1 MKLPLLSSKE
11 VCKFLER
18 EGFECVRQ
26 KGSHRFYRHKD
37 GRTTVVPMH
46 ANKDISRGLLL
57 GILEEIDMNR
67 EDFLRKYEE
76 WR

>member
-11 VCKFLER
+11 VCKFLEK
-18 EGFECVRQ
+18 EGFEFVRQ

-37 GRTTVVPMH
+37 GRTTTVPLH

-57 GILEEIDMNR
+57 EILQEIKMEREE
-67 EDFLRKYEE
+67 FLKKCK
-76 WR
+76 